1 MVQEAKMSSNCDKNI
16 MKQSTTFIKKPIKST
31 IAFDRN
37 IDDIKLLGC
46 WLEQLIGG
54 KTSELCMK
62 PSPMEKYTLIP

>member
-16 MKQSTTFIKKPIKST
+16 MKQSKTFIKNPIKST

-46 WLEQLIGG
+46 
-54 KTSELCMK
+54 
-62 PSPMEKYTLIP
+62 